1 LLKCALTQNF
11 ASKVFKFQMNSTA
24 QNISEILGA
33 KVVAGSGS
41 VEVNGVFTDTRN
53 PISGGLFVALRGD
66 NFNGDQFAQS
76 ALNSGASI
84 ALVQKWEGGELDSRK
99 AVIEV
104 QDTLLAL
111 QRLAHWWRSQ
121 LNIPV
126 VCITGSNG
134 KTSTKDFTTS
144 VLSQKFS
151 VSATKGN
158 LNNHIGLPLSILA
171 TTHDH
176 TVGVFEIGMNHS
188 GELAPLCEIARP
200 QYGIITNIGTAH
212 IEFLGSREGI
222 AEEKSTLARYL
233 PENGILFT
241 PVGCDFNEYF
251 RSRTSARL
259 IHVGN
264 GRGQVRA
271 ENPRPQA
278 DGTWIDLV
286 IQGEESIEVF
296 IPVLGKHMIT
306 NAMLAAAL
314 GWKLGL
320 SPAQIAQGLSSVNL
334 TSGRMRRIQC
344 DGITLLDDT
353 YNANPESMEA
363 ALDTLCDMQVAEGG
377 QRIAVLGRMGELG
390 AFATEAHLRI
400 GQLAK
405 SKGLR
410 LIAVGDGAE
419 KIAIGGESMHLPDSS
434 SAAEWL
440 KSNTNSGDIVL
451 FKGSRSAAIE
461 KVLQTAFPTAC

>member
-1 LLKCALTQNF
+1 MKL
-11 ASKVFKFQMNSTA
+11 SA
-24 QNISEILGA
+24 QQISEILGA
-33 KVVAGSGS
+33 KIVAGSGS
-41 VEVNGVFTDTRN
+41 VEANGVFTDTRK
-53 PISGGLFVALRGD
+53 PIAGGLFVALRGD
-66 NFNGDQFAQS
+66 NFNGDQFATA
-76 ALNSGASI
+76 ALNAGASI
-84 ALVQKWEGGELDSRK
+84 ALVQKWEGGELDSNK

-111 QRLAHWWRSQ
+111 QRLAYWWRSQ
-121 LNIPV
+121 LDIPI

-171 TTHDH
+171 TTQDH
-176 TVGVFEIGMNHS
+176 SAGVFEIGMNHS

-212 IEFLGSREGI
+212 IEFLGSREAI

-233 PENGILFT
+233 PETGILFT
-241 PVGCDFNEYF
+241 PAGCDFNEYF

-259 IHVGN
+259 VPVGN
-264 GRGQVRA
+264 GRGLVRA
-271 ENPRPQA
+271 ENPKPQA

-286 IQGEESIEVF
+286 IQGEDPVKVF

-306 NAMLAAAL
+306 NALLAAAL

-320 SPAQIAQGLSSVNL
+320 TPAQIAQGLTSVNL

-363 ALDTLCDMQVAEGG
+363 ALDTLCEMEVAAGG

-390 AFATEAHLRI
+390 PFATEAHLRI
-400 GQLAK
+400 GKLAK
-405 SKGLR
+405 SKGLQ

-419 KIAIGGESMHLPDSS
+419 KIAIGGESMHLPDSH

>member
-1 LLKCALTQNF
+1 MKL
-11 ASKVFKFQMNSTA
+11 SA
-24 QNISEILGA
+24 QHISEILGT
-33 KVVAGSGS
+33 KVAAGSGA
-41 VEVNGVFTDTRN
+41 VEANGVFTDTRK
-53 PISGGLFVALRGD
+53 PIAGGLFVALRGE
-66 NFNGDQFAQS
+66 NFNGDQFAAA
-76 ALNSGASI
+76 ALNAGAAI
-84 ALVQKWEGGELDSRK
+84 VLVQNWEGEDLGSNQ

-121 LNIPV
+121 LDIPI

-144 VLSQKFS
+144 VLSQKFL

-171 TTHDH
+171 TTQDH
-176 TVGVFEIGMNHS
+176 TAGVFEIGMNHS

-212 IEFLGSREGI
+212 IEFLGSREAI

-233 PENGILFT
+233 PETGILFT
-241 PVGCDFNEYF
+241 PAGCDFNEYF
-251 RSRTSARL
+251 RSRTSAKL
-259 IHVGN
+259 IPVGN
-264 GRGQVRA
+264 GRGLVRA
-271 ENPRPQA
+271 ENPRQQA
-278 DGTWIDLV
+278 DGTWINLV
-286 IQGEESIEVF
+286 IQGEEPIDVF

-306 NAMLAAAL
+306 NALLAAAL

-320 SPAQIAQGLSSVNL
+320 TPTQIAQGLTSVSL

-344 DGITLLDDT
+344 DGITILDDT

-363 ALDTLCDMQVAEGG
+363 ALDTLCEMKVAEGG

-390 AFATEAHLRI
+390 PFASEAHLRI
-400 GQLAK
+400 GKLAK

-419 KIAIGGESMHLPDSS
+419 NIAIGGDSMHLLDSH

-440 KSNTNSGDIVL
+440 ASNTNFGDIVL

>member
-1 LLKCALTQNF
+1 MKL
-11 ASKVFKFQMNSTA
+11 TA
-24 QNISEILGA
+24 QYISEILDT
-33 KVVAGSGS
+33 KVVAGSGF
-41 VEVNGVFTDTRN
+41 VEANGVFTDTRN
-53 PISGGLFVALRGD
+53 PINGALFVAIRGE
-66 NFNGDQFAQS
+66 NFNGDQFAVS
-76 ALNSGASI
+76 ALNAGASI
-84 ALVQKWEGGELDSRK
+84 ALVQKWEGGELGSNQ

-111 QRLAHWWRSQ
+111 QRLAYAWRSQ
-121 LNIPV
+121 LDIPI

-151 VSATKGN
+151 VNATKGN
-158 LNNHIGLPLSILA
+158 LNNHIGLPLSVLA
-171 TTHDH
+171 TTQDH
-176 TVGVFEIGMNHS
+176 TAAVFEIGMNHS

-212 IEFLGSREGI
+212 IEFLGSREAI
-222 AEEKSTLARYL
+222 AEEKCALARYL
-233 PENGILFT
+233 PETGILFT
-241 PVGCDFNEYF
+241 PAGCDFNEYF
-251 RSRTSARL
+251 RSRTSAKL

-264 GRGQVRA
+264 GRGLVRA
-271 ENPRPQA
+271 ENPRPQS

-286 IQGEESIEVF
+286 IQGEEPFEVF

-306 NAMLAAAL
+306 NALLAAAL

-320 SPAQIAQGLSSVNL
+320 SPEQIAQGLTSVSL

-344 DGITLLDDT
+344 DGITILDDT

-363 ALDTLCDMQVAEGG
+363 ALDTLCEMKVAEGG

-390 AFATEAHLRI
+390 PFATEAHIRI
-400 GQLAK
+400 GKLAK

-419 KIAIGGESMHLPDSS
+419 KIATGGESMHLPDSH

>member
-1 LLKCALTQNF
+1 MKL
-11 ASKVFKFQMNSTA
+11 TA
-24 QNISEILGA
+24 QQISEILGT
-33 KVVAGSGS
+33 KVAAGFGS
-41 VEVNGVFTDTRN
+41 VEANGVFTDTRK
-53 PISGGLFVALRGD
+53 PIAGGLFVALRGE
-66 NFNGDQFAQS
+66 NFNGDQFAAA
-76 ALNSGASI
+76 ALKAGASI
-84 ALVQKWEGGELDSRK
+84 VLVQKWEGGELDSNQ

-104 QDTLLAL
+104 QDTLFAL
-111 QRLAHWWRSQ
+111 QRLAYAWRSQ
-121 LNIPV
+121 LDIPI

-151 VSATKGN
+151 VSSTKGN
-158 LNNHIGLPLSILA
+158 LNNHIGLPLTVLA

-176 TVGVFEIGMNHS
+176 TAGVFEIGMNHS

-233 PENGILFT
+233 PETGILFT
-241 PVGCDFNEYF
+241 PAGCDFNEYF
-251 RSRTSARL
+251 RSRTSAKL
-259 IHVGN
+259 IPVGN
-264 GRGQVRA
+264 GRGLVRA

-286 IQGEESIEVF
+286 IQGEEPIEVF

-306 NAMLAAAL
+306 NALLAAAL

-320 SPAQIAQGLSSVNL
+320 SPAQIAQGLTSVNL
-334 TSGRMRRIQC
+334 TTGRMRRIQC
-344 DGITLLDDT
+344 DGITILDDT

-363 ALDTLCDMQVAEGG
+363 ALDTLCEMKVAEGS

-390 AFATEAHLRI
+390 PFATEAHLRI
-400 GQLAK
+400 GKLAK

-419 KIAIGGESMHLPDSS
+419 KIATGGESMHLPDSH

-461 KVLQTAFPTAC
+461 KVLQTAFPTVC